1 MSPRKATTKASA
13 GKKREHDEKD
23 VGPANGEKAAVDQPP
38 TKQSKT
44 EDNTRS
50 SRSKSSKK
58 SSGPDKSKLDAIL
71 SAHGVL
77 PLQDLGLDKPNEAT
91 PETILA
97 LVLHAMLTSA
107 RISHQLAYKSV
118 KAVID
123 AGYHKLETLKKS
135 TWEERTEVLTEGGYT
150 RYREKTATAFGE
162 LAEFVDREYKGDMNN
177 LLKRA
182 NSSPAKVRKLLQEIK
197 GIGKV
202 GSDIFFDTAQMVW
215 PSLAPFID
223 PRSLD
228 TAERCGLGKDVNA
241 IWEAVGKD
249 PEEICKLA
257 SALTSIRLE
266 RLEQEFQ

>member
-1 MSPRKATTKASA
+1 MSPTKANA

-23 VGPANGEKAAVDQPP
+23 VGPANGDKAEVDQPP
-38 TKQSKT
+38 AKQSKT
-44 EDNTRS
+44 EENTRS
-50 SRSKSSKK
+50 SRSKSGRKAP
-58 SSGPDKSKLDAIL
+58 GPDKSKLDAIL
-71 SAHGVL
+71 SAYGVL

-123 AGYHKLETLKKS
+123 AGYHNLETLKKS
-135 TWEERTEVLTEGGYT
+135 TWEERTKVLTEGGYT
-150 RYREKTATAFGE
+150 RYREKTATALGE
-162 LAEFVDREYKGDMNN
+162 LTDFIEREYKGDLNN

-182 NSSPAKVRKLLQEIK
+182 TFSPAKTRKLLQEIK

-202 GSDIFFDTAQMVW
+202 GVDIFFDTAQHVW
-215 PSLAPFID
+215 TSLAPFID

-228 TAERCGLGKDVNA
+228 TAERCGLGRDVDA
-241 IWEAVGKD
+241 LWVAVGEDSK
-249 PEEICKLA
+249 EMCKLA
-257 SALTSIRLE
+257 SALTNIRLE
-266 RLEQEFQ
+266 RKEQEFQ

>member
-1 MSPRKATTKASA
+1 MSPTKAPTKANA
-13 GKKREHDEKD
+13 GRKRKHDAKD
-23 VGPANGEKAAVDQPP
+23 VGPANGDKAGVDQPP
-38 TKQSKT
+38 AKQSKI

-58 SSGPDKSKLDAIL
+58 ASGLDKSKLDAIL

-123 AGYHKLETLKKS
+123 AGYHNLETLKKS

-150 RYREKTATAFGE
+150 RYREKTATALGE
-162 LAEFVDREYKGDMNN
+162 LAEFIEREYKGDLNN

-182 NSSPAKVRKLLQEIK
+182 NSSPAKVHKLLQEIK

-202 GSDIFFDTAQMVW
+202 GVDIFFDTAQMVW

-228 TAERCGLGKDVNA
+228 TAERCGLGRDVDA
-241 IWEAVGKD
+241 IWEAVGKE
-249 PEEICKLA
+249 PEEMCKLA
-257 SALTSIRLE
+257 SALTNIRLE
-266 RLEQEFQ
+266 KLEQEFQ